1 MKSQIQKEKAK
12 RRLLEKE
19 YRRIKNKIRSITLKC
34 KEWNYPS
41 LATLVQILLDTVIHH
56 FEVVS
61 TVWVGKLLFA
71 TTFFSY
77 FWSWHKNW
85 M

>member
-19 YRRIKNKIRSITLKC
+19 YRRIKNKIRSITLKF
-34 KEWNYPS
+34 
-41 LATLVQILLDTVIHH
+41 IHH

-71 TTFFSY
+71 TAFFSY
-77 FWSWHKNW
+77 F
-85 M
+85 